1 MPVITMRARSV
12 WVSAWLLVG
21 CGPPVGGDEDAEDE
35 SASAGWPDAGGTG
48 VPAAPW
54 MSGWY
59 SSVQPTHDWS
69 NATGFRD
76 QGTWF
81 RFGDDGE
88 FHKVGFRGNSETSTQ
103 TLQWVPVTDTEAR
116 AYFSTEEEGAGGGWV
131 RIHYTPRPDGCST
144 AEWATTDAAGN
155 PGSQSTTL
163 YPGKACYVEEE
174 LEPDADYRPTYHLTW
189 CDEPPPDCFPDGC
202 PCENPR

>member
-1 MPVITMRARSV
+1 MPVIIMRARLVS
-12 WVSAWLLVG
+12 VSAWLLVG
-21 CGPPVGGDEDAEDE
+21 CGPPVGGDEDADDE

-48 VPAAPW
+48 VPAAPR

-69 NATGFRD
+69 NATGFDNRARWYHFGVD
-76 QGTWF
+76 G
-81 RFGDDGE
+81 RFQEMTFTVESPRATIDYLWE
-88 FHKVGFRGNSETSTQ
+88 PVSEIEAR
-103 TLQWVPVTDTEAR
+103 VYDITDTA
-116 AYFSTEEEGAGGGWV
+116 GATDGWI
-131 RIHYTPRPDGCST
+131 RILYTPRPDGCST
-144 AEWATTDAAGN
+144 ADWATTDAEGN
-155 PGSQSTTL
+155 PGFGRTL